1 MSFSIILPTLNES
14 GHIIDLIDQIS
25 DIFKKKKNIFE
36 IIVVDDNST
45 DKTANLVNEYQKK
58 NLFTKLIVR
67 KSKKRN
73 LASSINEGIA
83 LSKFENIIW
92 LDADFQHPPKYL
104 EDFIKYS
111 NKNDIIIASRFLKNS
126 NRYFQDDKFK
136 KKTNENQS
144 YIYNKICNYLF
155 FDDVTDYTSGF
166 ICVKKK
172 CFDNFTLN
180 GFYGDYFLDLIINL
194 KKNNYKILE
203 IPYKDAERATG
214 FSKTVVKINFKYIY
228 ICFRYMLTLLKI
240 FFKNKFNFD

>member
-67 KSKKRN
+67 KGKKRN

-136 KKTNENQS
+136 KKQM
-144 YIYNKICNYLF
+144 KIK
-155 FDDVTDYTSGF
+155 VIF
-166 ICVKKK
+166 ITK
-172 CFDNFTLN
+172 
-180 GFYGDYFLDLIINL
+180 YAIIYFL
-194 KKNNYKILE
+194 
-203 IPYKDAERATG
+203 
-214 FSKTVVKINFKYIY
+214 
-228 ICFRYMLTLLKI
+228 MM
-240 FFKNKFNFD
+240 